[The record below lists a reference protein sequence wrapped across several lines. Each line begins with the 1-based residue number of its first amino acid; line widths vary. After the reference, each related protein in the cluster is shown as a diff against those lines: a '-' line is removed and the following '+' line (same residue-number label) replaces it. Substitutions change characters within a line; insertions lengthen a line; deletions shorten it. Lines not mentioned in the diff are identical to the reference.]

1 VATPKKLRTP
11 LMVVGSLA
19 FLMASAFVGSG
30 EIPFAENTNPK
41 KAMDDLFHSH
51 FCLLSVRLTSENLS
65 NTVL

>member
-1 VATPKKLRTP
+1 MPKKLCTQ
-11 LMVVGSLA
+11 LMIVSGLA
-19 FLMASAFVGSG
+19 FLMASTFVESG